1 MEDVL
6 QIALVLMAASFN
18 LALAL
23 FLMKVTNQSQRLED
37 IRLAPASAYS
47 QLQKF
52 TVTNS
57 RRLSND
63 NSD

>member
-6 QIALVLMAASFN
+6 QIVLVLMAASFSMV
-18 LALAL
+18 LAL
-23 FLMKVTNQSQRLED
+23 FLMKVTNQSQRSDE
-37 IRLAPASAYS
+37 IRLAPAPAYS

-57 RRLSND
+57 RRLSNE
-63 NSD
+63 NSA

>member
-1 MEDVL
+1 MLIV
-6 QIALVLMAASFN
+6 LVLMAASFN